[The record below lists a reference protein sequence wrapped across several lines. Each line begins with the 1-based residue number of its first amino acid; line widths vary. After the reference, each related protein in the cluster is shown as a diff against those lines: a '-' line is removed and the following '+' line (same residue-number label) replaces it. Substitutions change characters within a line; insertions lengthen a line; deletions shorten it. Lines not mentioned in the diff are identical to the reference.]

1 MNESSGFP
9 ARFSRFSL
17 MIWIAAALLC
27 LGAAAPVQASSED
40 AASAQEVV
48 DGARAAV
55 ANFSAD
61 PDMGWFR
68 DNVKNAKG
76 VFIVPSLVKAGFV
89 FGGSGG
95 NGVLLGRDEKTGRW
109 SHPAF
114 FTMGSATFGFAA
126 GIEKSEVIL
135 MIMTNKGM
143 DSMLSTSFKLG
154 ADVSVA
160 LGPVGAGAKAQTA
173 DIIAFSRSKGI
184 YGGINLEGAV
194 ITTRDAMNSAY
205 YGKPAR
211 TIDIVVKRSVQN
223 NKADGLITEVRK
235 VAGK

>member
-1 MNESSGFP
+1 MKNAMRMLNGKFQMKWLAVLATVLLVST
-9 ARFSRFSL
+9 
-17 MIWIAAALLC
+17 AAY
-27 LGAAAPVQASSED
+27 AADTGED

-48 DGARAAV
+48 DGAQTAV
-55 ANFSAD
+55 ANFTAD
-61 PDMGWFR
+61 PDMSWFR

-76 VFIVPSLVKAGFV
+76 ILVVPSLVKAGFI

-95 NGVLLGRDEKTGRW
+95 HGVLLGRDEKSGKW
-109 SHPAF
+109 SYPAF

-154 ADVSVA
+154 GDVSVA
-160 LGPVGAGAKAQTA
+160 VGPVGAGAKAQTA
-173 DIIAFSRSKGI
+173 DVIAFSRAKGV
-184 YGGINLEGAV
+184 YGGINLEGSV
-194 ITTRDAMNSAY
+194 ISTRDSLNSAY
-205 YGKPAR
+205 YGKPVR
-211 TIDIVVKRSVQN
+211 TVDIVVKHNVKNS
-223 NKADGLITEVRK
+223 KADHLIAEVRK

>member
-1 MNESSGFP
+1 MRRKFDYRRNAFFFGL
-9 ARFSRFSL
+9 AACL
-17 MIWIAAALLC
+17 IAAALVFSTTP
-27 LGAAAPVQASSED
+27 AAASSKD
-40 AASAQEVV
+40 AADAQETV
-48 DGARAAV
+48 DSAKATV
-55 ANFSAD
+55 SNFKAD

-76 VFIVPSLVKAGFV
+76 VLVVPSLVKAGFV

-95 NGVLLGRDEKTGRW
+95 NGVLLGRDEKSGRW
-109 SHPAF
+109 SYPAF

-154 ADVSVA
+154 GDVSVA
-160 LGPVGAGAKAQTA
+160 VGPVGAGAKAQTV
-173 DIIAFSRSKGI
+173 DVIAFSRAKGI

-194 ITTRDAMNSAY
+194 ISTRDAMNSAY
-205 YGKPAR
+205 YGKPVR
-211 TIDIVVKRSVQN
+211 TVDIIVKRSVHN
-223 NKADGLITEVRK
+223 KKADGLVAEVRK